1 MLPPLECF
9 AFQLKTKQGD
19 SIGVG
24 GLCHAPKAQYWVERL
39 QVLQNLRVHN
49 SNIVQVDMDLADALT
64 TLSNESLVVAGITLF
79 AKNLELPDGIR
90 TGGVIGSPN
99 CPSCSADSTVE
110 NLPEGFV
117 QCAMPGGPGLAAQAS
132 KEAVEKALY
141 YIQSDFDVSLTENEM
156 LGILRSF
163 GIRTGL
169 LVYDG
174 TGKQAPGYLLAF
186 TENQAHYVRLKKLLC
201 I

>member
-19 SIGVG
+19 SMGVG

-64 TLSNESLVVAGITLF
+64 ALSNESLVVAGITLF

-99 CPSCSADSTVE
+99 CPSYSADSTVE

-117 QCAMPGGPGLAAQAS
+117 LCAMPGGPGLAARAS

-141 YIQSDFDVSLTENEM
+141 YIQPDFDVSLTEKEM

-174 TGKQAPGYLLAF
+174 TGKQTLGSLLAF
-186 TENQAHYVRLKKLLC
+186 TENQAHYVRLKK
-201 I
+201 

>member
-19 SIGVG
+19 SMGVG

-49 SNIVQVDMDLADALT
+49 ANIVQVDMDGADALT
-64 TLSNESLVVAGITLF
+64 ALSNESLVVAGITLF

-99 CPSCSADSTVE
+99 CPSYSADSTVE

-117 QCAMPGGPGLAAQAS
+117 LCAMPGGPGLAARAS

-141 YIQSDFDVSLTENEM
+141 YIQPDFDVSLTEKEM

-174 TGKQAPGYLLAF
+174 TGKQTLGSLLAF
-186 TENQAHYVRLKKLLC
+186 TENQAHYVRLKK
-201 I
+201 

>member
-24 GLCHAPKAQYWVERL
+24 GLCYAPKAQYWVERL

-64 TLSNESLVVAGITLF
+64 ALSNESLVVAGITLF

-99 CPSCSADSTVE
+99 CPSYSADSTVE
-110 NLPEGFV
+110 DLPEGFV

-132 KEAVEKALY
+132 KAVVEKALHH
-141 YIQSDFDVSLTENEM
+141 IQSDFSVSSQESEL
-156 LGILRSF
+156 LSILRSN
-163 GIRTGL
+163 GIQTGL

-174 TGKQAPGYLLAF
+174 TGKQAPGCLLAF
-186 TENQAHYVRLKKLLC
+186 TENQSHFVRLKKLC
-201 I
+201 V

>member
-64 TLSNESLVVAGITLF
+64 ALSNESLVVAGITLF

-99 CPSCSADSTVE
+99 CPSYSADSTVE
-110 NLPEGFV
+110 DLPEGFV

-132 KEAVEKALY
+132 KAVVERRCIIFSQTSPLVLRKVNCSVYCVPTGSRQAFWY
-141 YIQSDFDVSLTENEM
+141 TMGRVSRRPDVYWHLQKIN
-156 LGILRSF
+156 LILF
-163 GIRTGL
+163 G
-169 LVYDG
+169 
-174 TGKQAPGYLLAF
+174 
-186 TENQAHYVRLKKLLC
+186 
-201 I
+201 